1 MRSGDTVIY
10 RSNADIYDMIVL
22 KYGDKILKAWSLK
35 EVLLNY
41 LAPMFKYEELP
52 ESIPEEFIERFH
64 MLNGDIAVWKLD
76 DPNAVNYK
84 DELIVSCCGYADQPD
99 VYGRGSRIIATT
111 LSGYCKENLKDGE
124 SCIVIHNNS
133 MYTSDMAI
141 ICYFTDMLTEMF
153 TSLKTNII
161 YSRLKPIFKVT
172 DDKEAA
178 AVREAFT
185 KIKDDSEPIQITS
198 NNVLAEAL
206 AEAGAGAAET
216 IKVLDITD
224 VKNADKLQYIVKCI
238 DDAFRWFFS
247 MIGQAIQGN
256 GKLAQQTV
264 DEVQGTT
271 SMSFI
276 LPNDRLKMRRKGWE
290 KVNALFGTNVS
301 VDFSD
306 AWKTESIKY
315 KKEADIDENGELEE
329 LMEEPGEEPETQP
342 EEQPEEQPEKEP
354 EEGEKKDEKSDSD

>member
-1 MRSGDTVIY
+1 MNNGDTIVY

-22 KYGDKILKAWSLK
+22 KYGDKVLKAWSLK
-35 EVLLNY
+35 DVLINY

-52 ESIPEEFIERFH
+52 DSIPEEFIERFH
-64 MLNGDIAVWKLD
+64 ILNGDIAVWKLD
-76 DPNAVNYK
+76 DPNAFRYK
-84 DELIVSCCGYADQPD
+84 DELIVSCCGYADKPD
-99 VYGRGSRIIATT
+99 AYGIGARVIAST
-111 LSGYCKENLKDGE
+111 LSGYVKEDLKEGE
-124 SCIVIHNNS
+124 SCVVIHNNS
-133 MYTSDMAI
+133 LYTSDMPI
-141 ICYFTDMLTEMF
+141 ICYFTDMFTEML

-161 YSRLKPIFKVT
+161 YSRLKPVFKVS
-172 DDKEAA
+172 DEKERA
-178 AVREAFT
+178 AVLEAFT

-198 NNVLAEAL
+198 SNVLAEAL
-206 AEAGAGAAET
+206 AEAGANPTDT

-290 KVNALFGTNVS
+290 KANKLFGTNVT

-329 LMEEPGEEPETQP
+329 MEEEPETEPEAQP
-342 EEQPEEQPEKEP
+342 EEEPEKGA
-354 EEGEKKDEKSDSD
+354 EENEEVSSN

>member
-1 MRSGDTVIY
+1 MNNGDTITY

-35 EVLLNY
+35 DVLINY
-41 LAPMFKYEELP
+41 MAPMFKYEELP
-52 ESIPEEFIERFH
+52 DSIPEEFIERFH
-64 MLNGDIAVWKLD
+64 ILNGDIAVWKLD
-76 DPNAVNYK
+76 DPNAFRYK
-84 DELIVSCCGYADQPD
+84 NELIVSCCGYADKPD
-99 VYGRGSRIIATT
+99 VYGIGARVIATT
-111 LSGYCKENLKDGE
+111 LSGYVKEDLKEGE
-124 SCIVIHNNS
+124 SCVVIHNNS
-133 MYTSDMAI
+133 LYTSDMPI
-141 ICYFTDMLTEMF
+141 ICYFTDMFTEMF

-161 YSRLKPIFKVT
+161 YSRLKPIFKVS
-172 DDKEAA
+172 DDKERA
-178 AVREAFT
+178 AVLEAFT

-198 NNVLAEAL
+198 SNVLAEAL
-206 AEAGAGAAET
+206 AEAGANPTDT

-290 KVNALFGTNVS
+290 KTNKLFGTNVT

-329 LMEEPGEEPETQP
+329 LTGEPETEPETQP
-342 EEQPEEQPEKEP
+342 EEEPEKGA
-354 EEGEKKDEKSDSD
+354 EENEEVSSD

>member
-10 RSNADIYDMIVL
+10 RSNAEIYDMIVL
-22 KYGDKILKAWSLK
+22 KYGDKVLKAWSLK
-35 EVLLNY
+35 DILINY
-41 LAPMFKYEELP
+41 LAPMFAYKDLP

-64 MLNGDIAVWKLD
+64 ILNGDIAAWKLD
-76 DPNAVNYK
+76 DQDAVKYK

-99 VYGRGSRIIATT
+99 VYGRGSRVIAST
-111 LSGYCKENLKDGE
+111 LSGYVKDDLVDGE
-124 SCIVIHNNS
+124 SCVVIHNNS

-141 ICYFTDMLTEMF
+141 INQFTDMLTEML

-161 YSRLKPIFKVT
+161 YSRLKPIFKVS

-178 AVREAFT
+178 AVKEAFT

-206 AEAGAGAAET
+206 AEAGAGSET

-224 VKNADKLQYIVKCI
+224 VKNADKLQYIVKAI
-238 DDAFRWFFS
+238 DDVFRWFFS

-276 LPNDRLKMRRKGWE
+276 LPNDRLKMRRRGWD
-290 KVNALFGTNVS
+290 KVNEIFGTSVT

-315 KKEADIDENGELEE
+315 KKEADIDENGEFEE
-329 LMEEPGEEPETQP
+329 LETQPETQP
-342 EEQPEEQPEKEP
+342 EGEPESEPESEP
-354 EEGEKKDEKSDSD
+354 EEGEKEDEESNSD

>member
-1 MRSGDTVIY
+1 MNNGDIITY

-22 KYGDKILKAWSLK
+22 KYGDKVLKAWSLK
-35 EVLLNY
+35 DILMNY

-52 ESIPEEFIERFH
+52 DSIPEEFIERFH
-64 MLNGDIAVWKLD
+64 ILNGDIAVWKLD
-76 DPNAVNYK
+76 DPNAFRYK
-84 DELIVSCCGYADQPD
+84 DELIVSCCGYANKPD
-99 VYGRGSRIIATT
+99 AYGIGEHVIATT
-111 LSGYCKENLKDGE
+111 LSGYVKNDLEEGKD
-124 SCIVIHNNS
+124 CVVIHNNS
-133 MYTSDMAI
+133 IYTSDMSI

-161 YSRLKPIFKVT
+161 YSRLKPIFKVS

-178 AVREAFT
+178 AVKEAFT

-206 AEAGAGAAET
+206 AEAGAGNAET

-238 DDAFRWFFS
+238 DDAFRWFFA

-256 GKLAQQTV
+256 GKLAQQSV
-264 DEVQGTT
+264 EEVQGTT

-315 KKEADIDENGELEE
+315 KKEADIDENGEIEE
-329 LMEEPGEEPETQP
+329 LMEEPGAEPGTE
-342 EEQPEEQPEKEP
+342 PEKEP
-354 EEGEKKDEKSDSD
+354 EKEAEEGEKEDEETRGD

>member
-1 MRSGDTVIY
+1 MNRGDTITY
-10 RSNADIYDMIVL
+10 RSNADIYNMIVL

-35 EVLLNY
+35 DVLLNY
-41 LAPMFKYEELP
+41 LAPMFKYDELP
-52 ESIPEEFIERFH
+52 DSIPEEFIERFH

-76 DPNAVNYK
+76 DPDAVKYK
-84 DELIVSCCGYADQPD
+84 DELIVSCCGYADKPD
-99 VYGRGSRIIATT
+99 VYGIGSRVIAST
-111 LSGYCKENLKDGE
+111 LSGYVKEDMEDGKD
-124 SCIVIHNNS
+124 CVVIHNNS

-161 YSRLKPIFKVT
+161 YSRLKPVFKVS

-178 AVREAFT
+178 AVTEAFT
-185 KIKDDSEPIQITS
+185 KIKNDSEPIQITS
-198 NNVLAEAL
+198 TNVLADAL
-206 AEAGAGAAET
+206 AEAGAGVET

-224 VKNADKLQYIVKCI
+224 VKNADKLQYIVKAI

-290 KVNALFGTNVS
+290 KANELFGTNVT

-315 KKEADIDENGELEE
+315 KKEADIDENGKLEELEE
-329 LMEEPGEEPETQP
+329 QPETEPETQP
-342 EEQPEEQPEKEP
+342 EEEPEKGA
-354 EEGEKKDEKSDSD
+354 EENEEVSED

>member
-1 MRSGDTVIY
+1 MNNGDTITY

-22 KYGDKILKAWSLK
+22 KYGDKVLKAWSLK
-35 EVLLNY
+35 DVLINY
-41 LAPMFKYEELP
+41 LAPMFKYDELP
-52 ESIPEEFIERFH
+52 DSIPEEFIERFH
-64 MLNGDIAVWKLD
+64 ILNGDIAVWKLD
-76 DPNAVNYK
+76 DPNAFRYK
-84 DELIVSCCGYADQPD
+84 DELIVSCCGYADKPD
-99 VYGRGSRIIATT
+99 AYGIGARVIAST
-111 LSGYCKENLKDGE
+111 LSGYVKEDLKEGE

-133 MYTSDMAI
+133 LYTSDMPI
-141 ICYFTDMLTEMF
+141 ICYFTDMFTEML

-161 YSRLKPIFKVT
+161 YSRLKPVFKVS
-172 DDKEAA
+172 DEKERA
-178 AVREAFT
+178 AVLEAFT

-198 NNVLAEAL
+198 SNVLADAL
-206 AEAGAGAAET
+206 AEAGANPTDT

-290 KVNALFGTNVS
+290 KANKLFGTNVT

-329 LMEEPGEEPETQP
+329 LTEEPETEPETQP
-342 EEQPEEQPEKEP
+342 EEEPEKGA
-354 EEGEKKDEKSDSD
+354 EENEEVSGD

>member
-1 MRSGDTVIY
+1 MNNGDTITY

-22 KYGDKILKAWSLK
+22 KYGDKVLKAWSLK
-35 EVLLNY
+35 DVLINY
-41 LAPMFKYEELP
+41 LAPMFKYGELP
-52 ESIPEEFIERFH
+52 DSIPEEFIERFH
-64 MLNGDIAVWKLD
+64 ILNGDIAVWKLD
-76 DPNAVNYK
+76 DPNAFRYK
-84 DELIVSCCGYADQPD
+84 DELIVSCCGYADKPD
-99 VYGRGSRIIATT
+99 VYGIGERVIATT
-111 LSGYCKENLKDGE
+111 LSGYVKEDLKEGE

-133 MYTSDMAI
+133 LYTSDMAI
-141 ICYFTDMLTEMF
+141 ICYFTDMFTEMF

-161 YSRLKPIFKVT
+161 YSRLKPVFKVS
-172 DDKEAA
+172 DEKERA
-178 AVREAFT
+178 AVLEAFT

-198 NNVLAEAL
+198 TNVLAEAL
-206 AEAGAGAAET
+206 AEAGANPTDT

-290 KVNALFGTNVS
+290 KANKLFGTNVT

-329 LMEEPGEEPETQP
+329 LTEEPETEPETQP
-342 EEQPEEQPEKEP
+342 EEEPEKGA
-354 EEGEKKDEKSDSD
+354 EENEEVSGD